1 MNILA
6 LFQPIKV
13 FVFDID
19 GVLTDGQLLLSE
31 DGAMLRSMNIKD
43 GFALQW
49 AVKQGYEIVI
59 ISGGRS
65 EAAKC
70 RLEKLGIEKVF
81 IDVPDKPALLNQLM
95 AANNWTKETVLYM
108 GDDIPDLDCLK
119 AAGLATCPADAVPEI
134 LNICPYI
141 SPNNGGRG
149 AVRDVLEKALKIQGH
164 WPF

>member
-1 MNILA
+1 MNVLA
-6 LFQPIKV
+6 LFQPVKV

-19 GVLTDGQLLLSE
+19 GVLTNGQLLLSE

-49 AVKQGYEIVI
+49 AVKQGYEIVV

-81 IDVPDKPALLNQLM
+81 IGVSDKLTLLRQLM
-95 AANNWTKETVLYM
+95 TDNNWPAESILYM

-119 AAGLATCPADAVPEI
+119 VVGLATCPADAAPEV
-134 LNICPYI
+134 LKICPYV
-141 SPNNGGRG
+141 SPVKGGQG
-149 AVRDVLEKALKIQGH
+149 AVRDVLEKVLKLQGH
-164 WPF
+164 WSF

>member
-6 LFQPIKV
+6 LFQPVKV

-19 GVLTDGQLLLSE
+19 GVLTNGQLLLSE

-49 AVKQGYEIVI
+49 AIKHGYEIVV

-81 IDVPDKPALLNQLM
+81 IGVSDKLTLLNQLM
-95 AANNWTKETVLYM
+95 AENNWAKESVLYM

-119 AAGLATCPADAVPEI
+119 AAGLATCPADAAPEVRK
-134 LNICPYI
+134 ICPYI
-141 SPNNGGRG
+141 SPDNGGQG
-149 AVRDVLEKALKIQGH
+149 AVRDVLEKVLKLQGH

>member
-1 MNILA
+1 MNVLA
-6 LFQPIKV
+6 LFQPVKV

-19 GVLTDGQLLLSE
+19 GVLTNGQLLLSE

-49 AVKQGYEIVI
+49 AVKQGYEIVV

-81 IDVPDKPALLNQLM
+81 IGVSDKLTLLRQLM
-95 AANNWTKETVLYM
+95 TDNDWSIASILYM

-119 AAGLATCPADAVPEI
+119 AVGLATCPADAAPEV
-134 LNICPYI
+134 LKICPYV
-141 SPNNGGRG
+141 SPAKGGQG
-149 AVRDVLEKALKIQGH
+149 AVRDVLEKVLKLQGH
-164 WPF
+164 WSF

>member
-1 MNILA
+1 MNVLA

-19 GVLTDGQLLLSE
+19 GVLTNGQLLLSE

-65 EAAKC
+65 EAAKH

-81 IDVPDKPALLNQLM
+81 IGVSDKITLLRQLM
-95 AANNWTKETVLYM
+95 ADNNWPKDSVLYM

-119 AAGLATCPADAVPEI
+119 SAGLASCPADAAPEV
-134 LNICPYI
+134 LKICPYI
-141 SPNNGGRG
+141 SLYNGGQG
-149 AVRDVLEKALKIQGH
+149 AVRDVLEKVMKLQGH
-164 WPF
+164 WSF